1 MVTGWPDV
9 RLTPYMGAVV
19 LYVDLEEKEVKIN
32 RQLYWWE
39 WSEIVGKT
47 DGFWCS
53 ILAET
58 WWRPS
63 NDTASGILPTSSAQ
77 QSALSSLPISL
88 EQPLLGDARR
98 EG

>member
-19 LYVDLEEKEVKIN
+19 LYVDLEKKEVKIN
-32 RQLYWWE
+32 RQLDWWE
-39 WSEIVGKT
+39 CSEIVGKT

-63 NDTASGILPTSSAQ
+63 NDTASSILPTSSAEE
-77 QSALSSLPISL
+77 SSLSGLPVCL

>member
-19 LYVDLEEKEVKIN
+19 LYVDLEEKEVNIN
-32 RQLYWWE
+32 RQLDWWG